1 MGISE
6 ILFPLRL
13 LVLGDNSGKAQISDQ
28 ILDDHFVRVLNM
40 TKLVEIGSGIGERIV
55 EFAGFK
61 DLSVFLLLGHPVGY
75 YR

>member
-28 ILDDHFVRVLNM
+28 ILDNHFFLDLNM
-40 TKLVEIGSGIGERIV
+40 T
-55 EFAGFK
+55 
-61 DLSVFLLLGHPVGY
+61 
-75 YR
+75 